1 MYCNKSIINRR
12 DCKCILAE
20 RKSNYIHTTV
30 VLKYTEMIG
39 IVINGS
45 HYKCVDIRSFYG
57 FVNVHPYMD
66 GH

>member
-1 MYCNKSIINRR
+1 MYCKKSIINIL
-12 DCKCILAE
+12 DCKCILGE
-20 RKSNYIHTTV
+20 RKSNYIHNTV

-45 HYKCVDIRSFYG
+45 LFKCMDILSFYG